1 MEEQK
6 TSNAEALA
14 GLLIIGCTVYGAAK
28 LAGAVATGVVNGT
41 MWAGEK
47 IYSAY
52 KKERKNKQ
60 R

>member
-41 MWAGEK
+41 IWAGEK
-47 IYSAY
+47 IINAC
-52 KKERKNKQ
+52 KKNKK
-60 R
+60 